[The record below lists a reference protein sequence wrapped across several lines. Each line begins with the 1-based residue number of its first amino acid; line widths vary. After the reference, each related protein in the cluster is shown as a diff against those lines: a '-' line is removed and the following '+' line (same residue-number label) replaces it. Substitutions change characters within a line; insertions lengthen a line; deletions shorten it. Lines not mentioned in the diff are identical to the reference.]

1 VPLSSGWA
9 EEALSSTMVYL
20 RARRKASPETSSNM
34 TARPAKLLDL
44 PIELRLVIF
53 DYILQGA
60 FLHVTPRPG
69 PYAYAR
75 WTYLRCTRQTSI
87 LDGHW
92 LPCCPYAQSPVG
104 WYDQWNSFLP
114 LEPAVLSLL
123 LSCRSLYADFAGLL
137 YSRAL
142 FDFYHLED
150 YLDFVRYSPSTAR
163 QLKHMRTRHIAIDCP
178 FVRSQD
184 GHIRTQKDRTF
195 VEALQRMFLHT
206 PRLQSLRLII
216 ESTALWQRKLEH
228 HPGARWA
235 RMIVDLATLRRATKS
250 CSQRSRA
257 SCVPGSET
265 SSSIVRVDVAVLPEN
280 IVQSSPWPS
289 YARLPSFVR
298 PPRVEDSQDLNR
310 TLSWLMTE
318 VMGNNH

>member
-1 VPLSSGWA
+1 MPLSSVRT
-9 EEALSSTMVYL
+9 EEVQSSTVDYL
-20 RARRKASPETSSNM
+20 RTRLE
-34 TARPAKLLDL
+34 L
-44 PIELRLVIF
+44 PIELRLVVF

-69 PYAYAR
+69 AYAYAR
-75 WTYLRCTRQTSI
+75 WTYLRCTTQTSR

-92 LPCCPYAQSPVG
+92 LPCCPYAQSPIG
-104 WYDQWNSFLP
+104 WYDQSRSFLP
-114 LEPAVLSLL
+114 REPAVLSLL
-123 LSCRSLYADFAGLL
+123 LSCRSTYADFVGLL
-137 YSRAL
+137 YSHAL
-142 FDFYHLED
+142 FDFNNLED
-150 YLDFVRYSPSTAR
+150 YVDFVRYSPSTAR

-178 FVRSQD
+178 FARSQD

-206 PRLQSLRLII
+206 PRLESLRLII

-235 RMIVDLATLRRATKS
+235 RMIVDLATLRRATKT
-250 CSQRSRA
+250 CTQRSQA
-257 SCVPGSET
+257 SCVPCGGIR
-265 SSSIVRVDVAVLPEN
+265 SSIVRVDVAVLPET
-280 IVQSSPWPS
+280 IIQSFPWPS
-289 YARLPSFVR
+289 GPRLPNFVR

-310 TLSWLMTE
+310 TLSWLMSE